1 MKSDIKSNIS
11 ILLLSAIAFI
21 AVFGVFSMTGT
32 MAHGSGCWATSAN
45 GIDCPENMNPIASI
59 NFHIDAIEK
68 FSLATLQDTFSL
80 TLLLVV
86 LLFISARMFLLKEVS
101 ILNRIRSRFHF
112 LRTIFKLYR
121 LKFTRWLSLLEN
133 SPSLT

>member
-32 MAHGSGCWATSAN
+32 MANGS
-45 GIDCPENMNPIASI
+45 DCPENMNPIASI
-59 NFHIDAIEK
+59 NFHIDTIEK

-121 LKFTRWLSLLEN
+121 LKFTR
-133 SPSLT
+133 